1 MSLHEPVARTFTR
14 KLLAPVLLSAAAACL
29 AAAPARAQSGL
40 GERVERELPALVS
53 TYKHLHANP
62 ELSHQEAKTAALVA
76 KELRAL
82 GYEVTENVGKYRR
95 PGWKSYG
102 VVGVLKNG
110 AGPTV
115 LVRADMDALPYDP
128 ERGEQTGL
136 PYASKVKAVD
146 DDGKTVSVMHACGH
160 DAHVASLL
168 GTARLLA
175 GMRESWAGTLVL
187 VAQPSEEKID
197 GALAMLDDG
206 LYTRFP
212 KPDAALALHVKAD
225 LEAGRVGVVAG
236 AALANSTTVLIKV
249 RGRGSHGSRPE
260 DSIDP
265 VVIAA
270 ELVLSLQ
277 TIVSRE
283 NKPTEPAVV
292 TVGSIRGGEAPNI
305 IPNEVDLKLTVRSY
319 DRAQHRK
326 ILEAIRRRA
335 VNIAEAA
342 GVTPDL
348 LPEVTFVEP
357 DAEVVYND
365 PALTE
370 RLTEVFRRELGG
382 GNVERVEKI
391 MGAEDFS
398 RYAAA
403 EVFARYGLAREVP
416 ISLFWVGAADPA
428 RLAEARKAGR
438 LPTTHQT
445 TFAPV
450 PEPTIR
456 TGVRAMTAAVLEL
469 LKK

>member
-1 MSLHEPVARTFTR
+1 MNSR
-14 KLLAPVLLSAAAACL
+14 KLLVATILSASACL
-29 AAAPARAQSGL
+29 AARAQVAGL
-40 GERVERELPALVS
+40 AERVERELPALVS
-53 TYKHLHANP
+53 TYKHLHQNP
-62 ELSHQEAKTAALVA
+62 ELSHQEKNTAALVA

-82 GYEVTENVGKYRR
+82 GYEVTEKVGKYRR
-95 PGWKSYG
+95 PEWTSYG
-102 VVGVLKNG
+102 VVGVLRNG

-115 LVRADMDALPYDP
+115 LVRADMDALPYAP
-128 ERGEQTGL
+128 EAGEQTGL

-146 DDGKTVSVMHACGH
+146 DDGKPVSVMHACGH

-168 GTARLLA
+168 GTAKMLA
-175 GMRESWAGTLVL
+175 GMKDKWSGTLVL
-187 VAQPSEEKID
+187 VAQPSEEKVD

-225 LEAGRVGVVAG
+225 LEAGRVGVVPG
-236 AALANSTTVLIKV
+236 PALANSSTVLIKV

-270 ELVLSLQ
+270 EIVLSLQ
-277 TIVSRE
+277 AIVARE
-283 NKPTEPAVV
+283 NRPVDPAVV

-305 IPNEVDLKLTVRSY
+305 IPDEVDLKLTVRSY
-319 DRAQHRK
+319 DRAVHRK
-326 ILEAIRRRA
+326 LLEAIRRRA
-335 VNIAEAA
+335 VKIAEAA
-342 GVTPDL
+342 NVPQDR

-357 DAEVVYND
+357 AVEVVYND

-370 RLTEVFRRELGG
+370 RLAGVFRRELGG
-382 GNVERVEKI
+382 DNVVAVEKI
-391 MGAEDFS
+391 MGGEDFS

-403 EVFARYGLAREVP
+403 EVFARYGLQKEVP
-416 ISLFWVGAADPA
+416 ISLFWVGSADAA

-445 TFAPV
+445 TYAPL
-450 PEPTIR
+450 PEPTLR

>member
-1 MSLHEPVARTFTR
+1 MTTS
-14 KLLAPVLLSAAAACL
+14 KLSNAALLCAAACFL
-29 AAAPARAQSGL
+29 PAAVARAQS
-40 GERVERELPALVS
+40 RITDAAERELPALVS

-62 ELSHQEAKTAALVA
+62 ELSHQEEKTAALVA
-76 KELRAL
+76 KELRAA

-95 PGWKSYG
+95 PEWKAYG
-102 VVGVLKNG
+102 VVGVLRNG

-136 PYASKVKAVD
+136 PYASKVIAKD
-146 DDGKTVSVMHACGH
+146 DDGKQVSVMHACGH
-160 DAHVASLL
+160 DAHVATLV
-168 GTARLLA
+168 GTARLLSA
-175 GMRESWAGTLVL
+175 MRGSWSGTLVL

-212 KPDAALALHVKAD
+212 KPDVALALHVKAD
-225 LEAGRVGVVAG
+225 LEAGRIGIVPGPAF
-236 AALANSTTVLIKV
+236 ANSTTVLIKV
-249 RGRGSHGSRPE
+249 RGKGSHGSRPE

-270 ELVLSLQ
+270 EIILSLQ
-277 TIVSRE
+277 SIVSRE

-305 IPNEVDLKLTVRSY
+305 IPDEVELKLTVRSY
-319 DRAQHRK
+319 DRAVQRK
-326 ILEAIRRRA
+326 LLEAIRRRA
-335 VNIAEAA
+335 TNIAEAA
-342 GVTPDL
+342 GAAGAL

-357 DAEVVYND
+357 SAEVVYND

-370 RLTEVFRRELGG
+370 RLAGAFAREFGSDG
-382 GNVERVEKI
+382 VARVEKV

-398 RYAAA
+398 RYAVA
-403 EVFARYGLAREVP
+403 EVFARYGLAQEVP
-416 ISLFWVGAADPA
+416 LSLFYVGATDPA
-428 RLAEARKAGR
+428 KLAEARKSGK

-445 TFAPV
+445 TFAPL

-469 LKK
+469 LKKRI

>member
-1 MSLHEPVARTFTR
+1 MSLR
-14 KLLAPVLLSAAAACL
+14 KLLVPVFLSSAACL
-29 AAAPARAQSGL
+29 PSSAARAQSRVGAA
-40 GERVERELPALVS
+40 VERELPALVA

-62 ELSHQEAKTAALVA
+62 ELSHQEVKTAALVA

-82 GYEVTENVGKYRR
+82 GYEVTENVGRYQR
-95 PGWKSYG
+95 PEWKAYG

-115 LVRADMDALPYDP
+115 LVRADMDALPFDP

-136 PYASKVKAVD
+136 PYASKVKALD
-146 DDGKTVSVMHACGH
+146 DDGKQVSVMHACGH

-187 VAQPSEEKID
+187 VAQPSEEKVD
-197 GALAMLDDG
+197 GALALLDDG

-212 KPDAALALHVKAD
+212 RPDAALALHVKAD
-225 LEAGRVGVVAG
+225 LEAGRVGVVPG
-236 AALANSTTVLIKV
+236 AAFANSSTVLIKV

-305 IPNEVDLKLTVRSY
+305 IPDEVDLKLTVRSY

-326 ILEAIRRRA
+326 ILEAIRRKA

-342 GVTPDL
+342 GVPATL
-348 LPEVTFVEP
+348 LPEVTVVEP
-357 DAEVVYND
+357 QAEVLYND

-370 RLTEVFRRELGG
+370 RLAEVFARELG
-382 GNVERVEKI
+382 NDSVARVEKI
-391 MGAEDFS
+391 MGGEDFS

-403 EVFARYGLAREVP
+403 EVFARYGLQKEVP
-416 ISLFWVGAADPA
+416 VSLFYVGTTDPA
-428 RLAEARKAGR
+428 KLAEARKAGK

-445 TFAPV
+445 TYAPL
-450 PEPTIR
+450 PEPTLR
-456 TGVRAMTAAVLEL
+456 TGVRAMTVAVLEL
-469 LKK
+469 LKKGARN

>member
-1 MSLHEPVARTFTR
+1 MNARRFRTAA
-14 KLLAPVLLSAAAACL
+14 LLVAAACL
-29 AAAPARAQSGL
+29 PAAAARAQS
-40 GERVERELPALVS
+40 RINDSVERELPALVA

-62 ELSHQEAKTAALVA
+62 ELSHQEEKTAALVA
-76 KELRAL
+76 RELRAA
-82 GYEVTENVGKYRR
+82 GYEVTENVGRYHR
-95 PGWKSYG
+95 PEWKSYG
-102 VVGVLKNG
+102 VVGVMRNG

-128 ERGEQTGL
+128 ARGEQTGL
-136 PYASKVKAVD
+136 PYASKVTAKD
-146 DDGKTVSVMHACGH
+146 DDGKLVSVMHACGH

-168 GTARLLA
+168 GTAKLLSR
-175 GMRESWAGTLVL
+175 MKDSWSGTLVL
-187 VAQPSEEKID
+187 VAQPSEEKVD
-197 GALAMLDDG
+197 GALALLNDG

-212 KPDAALALHVKAD
+212 RPDAALALHVKAD
-225 LEAGRVGVVAG
+225 LEAGRVGVISG
-236 AALANSTTVLIKV
+236 AAFANSTTVLIKV

-283 NKPTEPAVV
+283 NKPTDPAVV

-305 IPNEVDLKLTVRSY
+305 IPDEVDLKLTVRSY
-319 DRAQHRK
+319 DRAVQRK
-326 ILEAIRRRA
+326 ILEAIKRKA

-342 GVTPDL
+342 NVPPDR
-348 LPEVTFVEP
+348 LPEVTVVEP
-357 DAEVVYND
+357 DVEVVYND

-370 RLTEVFRRELGG
+370 RLAEVFRRELGAEA
-382 GNVERVEKI
+382 VARVEKI
-391 MGAEDFS
+391 MGGEDFS

-403 EVFARYGLAREVP
+403 EVFARYGLSKEVP
-416 ISLFWVGAADPA
+416 ISLFYVGATDPA
-428 RLAEARKAGR
+428 KLAEARKAGK

-445 TFAPV
+445 TFAPL
-450 PEPTIR
+450 PEPTLR

>member
-1 MSLHEPVARTFTR
+1 MSLL
-14 KLLAPVLLSAAAACL
+14 KLLATTFAFAAACL
-29 AAAPARAQSGL
+29 TGAAARAQSRL
-40 GERVERELPALVS
+40 AEPVERELPALVA

-62 ELSHQEAKTAALVA
+62 ELSHQEEKTAALVA
-76 KELRAL
+76 RELRAA
-82 GYEVTENVGKYRR
+82 GYEVTENVGRYRR
-95 PGWKSYG
+95 PEWKAYG

-128 ERGEQTGL
+128 DRGEQTGL
-136 PYASKVKAVD
+136 PYASKVVAKD
-146 DDGKTVSVMHACGH
+146 DDGKPVSVMHACGH

-168 GTARLLA
+168 GTAKLLA
-175 GMRESWAGTLVL
+175 GMKGSWAGTVVL

-197 GALAMLDDG
+197 GALALLEDG

-212 KPDAALALHVKAD
+212 RPDAALALHVKAD
-225 LEAGRVGVVAG
+225 LEAGRVGVVPG
-236 AALANSTTVLIKV
+236 PALANTTTVLIKV
-249 RGRGSHGSRPE
+249 RGKGSHGSRPE

-270 ELVLSLQ
+270 EIVLSLQ
-277 TIVSRE
+277 AIVSRE

-305 IPNEVDLKLTVRSY
+305 IPDEVDLKLTVRSY
-319 DRAQHRK
+319 DRAVHRK
-326 ILEAIRRRA
+326 LLEAIRRRA
-335 VNIAEAA
+335 TNIAEAA
-342 GVTPDL
+342 NVPPGL

-357 DAEVVYND
+357 SAEVVYND

-370 RLTEVFRRELGG
+370 RLAGVFRRELGG
-382 GNVERVEKI
+382 ENVVPVEKI
-391 MGAEDFS
+391 MGGEDFS

-403 EVFARYGLAREVP
+403 EVFARYGLQKEVP
-416 ISLFWVGAADPA
+416 VSLFWVGATDPA
-428 RLAEARKAGR
+428 KLAEARRAGK

-445 TFAPV
+445 TFAPL

>member
-1 MSLHEPVARTFTR
+1 MRSKSTPADATLRRLLTLASLCVA
-14 KLLAPVLLSAAAACL
+14 ACAAAAEVS
-29 AAAPARAQSGL
+29 AQSRLDAAVG
-40 GERVERELPALVS
+40 RELPALLS
-53 TYKHLHANP
+53 TYKLLHANP
-62 ELSHQEAKTAALVA
+62 ELSHQERATSALVA

-82 GYEVTENVGKYRR
+82 GYEVTERVGKYSR
-95 PGWKSYG
+95 PEWTGYG

-136 PYASKVKAVD
+136 PYASKVRATD
-146 DDGKTVSVMHACGH
+146 DDGKPVSVMHACGH
-160 DAHVASLL
+160 DAHVTTLL
-168 GTARLLA
+168 GTAKLLA
-175 GMRESWAGTLVL
+175 RSKGDWRGTLVL

-212 KPDAALALHVKAD
+212 RPDAAVALHVKAD
-225 LEAGRVGVVAG
+225 LEAGRVGVVSGPAF
-236 AALANSTTVLIKV
+236 ANSTTVLIKV
-249 RGRGSHGSRPE
+249 RGKGSHGSRPE

-305 IPNEVDLKLTVRSY
+305 IPDEVDLKLTVRSY
-319 DRAQHRK
+319 DPVVQRK
-326 ILEAIRRRA
+326 LLEAIRRKA

-342 GVTPDL
+342 GVGPEL
-348 LPEVTFVEP
+348 LPVVTFVRP
-357 DAEVVYND
+357 DAQAVYND

-370 RLTEVFRRELGG
+370 RLAGAFRRELGD
-382 GNVERVEKI
+382 GNVVAVEKI

-398 RYAAA
+398 RYSAAD
-403 EVFARYGLAREVP
+403 RILHDGLAKEVP
-416 ISLFWVGAADPA
+416 VCMFYVGAADPA
-428 RLAEARKAGR
+428 RLAEARAAGR

-450 PEPTIR
+450 AEPTLR

>member
-1 MSLHEPVARTFTR
+1 MITN
-14 KLLAPVLLSAAAACL
+14 KLFAAALLCAAACL
-29 AAAPARAQSGL
+29 PGTTARGQSRTA
-40 GERVERELPALVS
+40 ESVERELPALVS

-62 ELSHQEAKTAALVA
+62 ELSHQERNTAALVA
-76 KELRAL
+76 KELRAA
-82 GYEVTENVGKYRR
+82 GYEVTENVGRYRR
-95 PGWKSYG
+95 PEWKAYG
-102 VVGVLKNG
+102 VVGVLRNG

-115 LVRADMDALPYDP
+115 LVRADMDALPYEA

-136 PYASKVKAVD
+136 PYASKVVARD
-146 DDGKTVSVMHACGH
+146 DDGKQVSVMHACGH

-175 GMRESWAGTLVL
+175 RMKESWAGTLVL

-197 GALAMLDDG
+197 GALALLEDG

-212 KPDAALALHVKAD
+212 RPDAALALHVKAD
-225 LEAGRVGVVAG
+225 LEAGRVGVVPG
-236 AALANSTTVLIKV
+236 AAFANSTTVLIKV
-249 RGRGSHGSRPE
+249 RGKGSHGSRPE

-265 VVIAA
+265 VVVAA
-270 ELVLSLQ
+270 EIVLSLQ
-277 TIVSRE
+277 AIVSRE

-305 IPNEVDLKLTVRSY
+305 IPDEVDLKLTVRSY
-319 DRAQHRK
+319 DRAVHRK
-326 ILEAIRRRA
+326 LLEAIRRRA
-335 VNIAEAA
+335 RGVAEAA

-357 DAEVVYND
+357 AAEVVYND

-370 RLTEVFRRELGG
+370 RLAEVFRRELGG
-382 GNVERVEKI
+382 DSVARVEKV

-403 EVFARYGLAREVP
+403 EVFARYGLPKEVP
-416 ISLFWVGAADPA
+416 VSLFYVGAADPA
-428 RLAEARKAGR
+428 KLAEARKAGR

-445 TFAPV
+445 TFAPL